1 MELVEEI
8 RVRLMPRMVKRDGR
22 LDETVQFYR
31 SRGRRRRRPSFTK
44 EQAHEA
50 QLGPEEEAEEDEG
63 EEALVVMTPE
73 VKDVADIPYF
83 HPPVKQ
89 LAYSWTSSAPSPTDE
104 VDDDSDVPPVRGR
117 ISVAYLPYP
126 PDTTSVVTQAQAPA
140 PSPFIPIPRR
150 AAPRKRSPLAPAGS
164 QAAEI
169 IDEDGEATSQHR
181 PRTPVGPE
189 RLQRTMLALLERIYK
204 HGFGSMVGYVKRKH
218 HDVSG
223 LLGPLLGNHLIRQ
236 VVIQREKFQDL
247 YLELKERHRH
257 LDSRAPKP
265 GSTKVE
271 DVKRHVFKVSR
282 RYPRISI
289 AQDSA
294 NDKEDM
300 GSPHSS
306 LSPFHSISTTDL
318 SSWGEQDVAIAAF
331 LMLLWKD
338 MYPARDPSP
347 VKDVEEREWD
357 CWGRP
362 PGGFID
368 LGCVS
373 FYITVFI
380 QQALI
385 AKGNG
390 LLVHVLTSEGYYGR
404 GYELRARR
412 TWPLYPPGTREAL
425 VELSI
430 DLPGWFPSTVA
441 EWESGSW
448 PGRDSCA
455 IKEGAFLIGNHA
467 DELTVSCVIPGVAAA
482 DLSAMVALTIA
493 NSEASHPL
501 LVAPVLFTYVGRRI
515 HPPRVQPA
523 CT

>member
-1 MELVEEI
+1 MSQNIPNGAAGPSRPTFAPTQHSFGSPSPFPSLGADWIEPLSSPCHFTLNTFLSITKELTLHPERNSTLILRADPLPPRTVTSDDELTRRLQGLSLEGMELVEEI

-31 SRGRRRRRPSFTK
+31 SRGRKRRRSSLTK
-44 EQAHEA
+44 EQVHEA
-50 QLGPEEEAEEDEG
+50 QLGPEEEAEEDKG

-89 LAYSWTSSAPSPTDE
+89 LAYRWTSSATSLTDE

-126 PDTTSVVTQAQAPA
+126 PDTTSVATQAQAPA

-164 QAAEI
+164 QAAEV
-169 IDEDGEATSQHR
+169 IDEDGETTSQHR

-218 HDVSG
+218 HDVS
-223 LLGPLLGNHLIRQ
+223 LFLGPLPGIHLIRQ

-282 RYPRISI
+282 RYPRIST

-294 NDKEDM
+294 NE
-300 GSPHSS
+300 
-306 LSPFHSISTTDL
+306 
-318 SSWGEQDVAIAAF
+318 
-331 LMLLWKD
+331 
-338 MYPARDPSP
+338 
-347 VKDVEEREWD
+347 
-357 CWGRP
+357 
-362 PGGFID
+362 
-368 LGCVS
+368 
-373 FYITVFI
+373 
-380 QQALI
+380 
-385 AKGNG
+385 
-390 LLVHVLTSEGYYGR
+390 
-404 GYELRARR
+404 
-412 TWPLYPPGTREAL
+412 
-425 VELSI
+425 
-430 DLPGWFPSTVA
+430 
-441 EWESGSW
+441 
-448 PGRDSCA
+448 
-455 IKEGAFLIGNHA
+455 
-467 DELTVSCVIPGVAAA
+467 
-482 DLSAMVALTIA
+482 
-493 NSEASHPL
+493 
-501 LVAPVLFTYVGRRI
+501 
-515 HPPRVQPA
+515 
-523 CT
+523 